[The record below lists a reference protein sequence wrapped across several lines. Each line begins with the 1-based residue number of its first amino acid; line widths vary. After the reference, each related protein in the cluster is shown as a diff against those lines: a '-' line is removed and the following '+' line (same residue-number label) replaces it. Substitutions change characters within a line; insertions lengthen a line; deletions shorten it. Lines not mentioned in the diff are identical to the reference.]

1 MPTAK
6 PDGTTTKPKNAVVNY
21 ISETVAELKK
31 VTWLNRRDLLY
42 LSGLVLLATAVVGV
56 VLFFFDWG
64 FSKFI
69 EWLIR
74 IIQGV

>member
-1 MPTAK
+1 MPATKPAGTAA
-6 PDGTTTKPKNAVVNY
+6 KPKNAIVNY
-21 ISETVAELKK
+21 ISETIAELKK

-42 LSGLVLLATAVVGV
+42 LSGLVLLGTVAVGV

-69 EWLIR
+69 EWLID
-74 IIQGV
+74 IIQGT

>member
-1 MPTAK
+1 MPAAK

-21 ISETVAELKK
+21 IGETVAELKK

-56 VLFFFDWG
+56 ILFFFDWG